1 MPAASVAPRRATRA
15 AASVTSRVTA
25 STRPSASTA
34 ASRDT
39 SRATARSPP
48 ARSRATTYVLSSS
61 SSVDF
66 CPPAHPNTLTSSSSV
81 ASSATSRATARPPAA
96 PRPRKE
102 CQLAP
107 RDARRLSSD
116 LVVSPLPPLCHFPSF
131 LLTCTSIPGRVDS
144 IDRGEERFE
153 SNRGRRI
160 SQQNLKTAISHC
172 LACLPTLDV
181 YAFTSFLPE
190 AAASS
195 FLVA

>member
-15 AASVTSRVTA
+15 AASGTSRVTA

-107 RDARRLSSD
+107 TRRATTVLPTS
-116 LVVSPLPPLCHFPSF
+116 LFPLYPLCVTF
-131 LLTCTSIPGRVDS
+131 LLSFSRGPVYRVASIRS
-144 IDRGEERFE
+144 IGERRG
-153 SNRGRRI
+153 SNRI
-160 SQQNLKTAISHC
+160 EAEELASKILKLQSCTA
-172 LACLPTLDV
+172 
-181 YAFTSFLPE
+181 
-190 AAASS
+190 
-195 FLVA
+195 